1 MRYIKNKKFFFL
13 LILLVGIIISFDA
26 AALEVSWPTS
36 PMNTEFPTSSI
47 STLVKYFYDWGIA
60 LGGLAAFISL
70 VIAGFLYLTS
80 VGNPAKMQA
89 AKDRAVWAIGGLA
102 LLLSSWLI
110 LNTINP
116 ELTTLK
122 VNPLNLSGT
131 GAFCDTNPECITK
144 CKNECGTDEEC
155 ETNCEKNEEC
165 SDMNQGDGK
174 AEGMCFSKMDIGKP
188 KSCTSVKF
196 YEDNNF
202 SGEVLVEIELGED
215 CKNIVDP
222 RSARGF
228 VDGVESQECMGTIG
242 IYGKP
247 GCGDEI
253 VKDLPVY
260 NTSLPQGRTIN
271 SVDFRSSF

>member
-131 GAFCDTNPECITK
+131 GAFCDTNAECITK
-144 CKNECGTDEEC
+144 CKNECGADEEC

-165 SDMNQGDGK
+165 SDINQGNGK
-174 AEGMCFSKMDIGKP
+174 AEGICFPKVDIGEP
-188 KSCTSVKF
+188 ESCTSVKLYGDVDF
-196 YEDNNF
+196 EG
-202 SGEVLVEIELGED
+202 GELEEIVKNE
-215 CKNIVDP
+215 CKDVKNP
-222 RSARGF
+222 RSSKGF
-228 VDGVESQECMGTIG
+228 VDGVESKGCMGTVG
-242 IYGKP
+242 IYGKED
-247 GCGDEI
+247 CDDAI
-253 VKDLPVY
+253 VENLPTY
-260 NTSLPQGRTIN
+260 DTNIPQDRDIN
-271 SVDFRSSF
+271 SAKFFSF